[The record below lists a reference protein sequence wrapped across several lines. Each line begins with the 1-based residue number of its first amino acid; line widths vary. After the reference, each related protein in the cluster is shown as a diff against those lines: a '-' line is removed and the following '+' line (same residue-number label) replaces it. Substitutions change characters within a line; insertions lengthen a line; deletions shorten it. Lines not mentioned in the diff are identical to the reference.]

1 LTLSEE
7 DGSVVIRVRDNG
19 PGMDPEVLKTV
30 FDLFVQGPPP
40 VEGRPGGL
48 GLGLTLVRR
57 LVEMQGGTVEGASAG
72 PGRGSEFT
80 VRLPAAAPAE
90 GETEAPPRV
99 PESSGSPRRVL
110 VVDDNLD
117 AREAL
122 RFLLEDEGH
131 GVATA
136 ADGPQALEQAR
147 SFVPEI
153 VLLDIGLPGMDG
165 YEVARRLRAVPGCA
179 DAAIVAV
186 SGYGQA
192 EDRARSRA
200 AGFDDHLLKPVAPD
214 LLLQIVSGSR
224 RRDAASGR
232 R

>member
-1 LTLSEE
+1 
-7 DGSVVIRVRDNG
+7 
-19 PGMDPEVLKTV
+19 
-30 FDLFVQGPPP
+30 
-40 VEGRPGGL
+40 
-48 GLGLTLVRR
+48 
-57 LVEMQGGTVEGASAG
+57 
-72 PGRGSEFT
+72 
-80 VRLPAAAPAE
+80 
-90 GETEAPPRV
+90 
-99 PESSGSPRRVL
+99 VL

-131 GVATA
+131 DVATA

-165 YEVARRLRAVPGCA
+165 YEVARRLRLLPVCANAV
-179 DAAIVAV
+179 IVAV

-192 EDRARSRA
+192 EDRARSSA